1 MKKRTTIMGAL
12 LLSML
17 VILTFI
23 VIVILALWF
32 NQYFAAD
39 AQSFENSSLTEFFLN
54 VSGFQL
60 ATMIAA
66 GAVMSF
72 LVVNYIASNIK
83 KNFNRFNHFFHQA
96 AYEGKMIDEDQL
108 NFEEF
113 KTLAHTVNEMTRKAN
128 IAKKRLEFKEKYLQ
142 TVLDTQK
149 NIIIVKSHG
158 ELVRANQAFFDFFGV
173 KDLDEFKQKHECI
186 SDFFEKVNENGYLDK
201 NPKGITW
208 VRYILKNPL
217 DTHKVKII
225 KDKDDYIFEV
235 NAKVSEVDDNYIVVI
250 TFNNISELEMQR
262 KAFEIASTIDALTR
276 VANRL
281 KFNMILQQQIE
292 MSKRY
297 KHNFS
302 LILFDIDKFKQ
313 INDTYGHKTGD
324 NILVEL
330 ALLIKNT
337 MRKSDTFA
345 RWGGEEFAIILPQ
358 TDLQTA
364 AKIAEKVRKRVA
376 DHDFEDGLKVTCSF
390 GVCEYKEE
398 YDLETLVKFA
408 DEKLY
413 KAKHQG
419 RNQVQF

>member
-1 MKKRTTIMGAL
+1 MKKRITIIGAL
-12 LLSML
+12 IVSML
-17 VILTFI
+17 VILTFFI
-23 VIVILALWF
+23 IVILALWF
-32 NQYFAAD
+32 NQYFATDGKAF
-39 AQSFENSSLTEFFLN
+39 QNGSLAEFFLN
-54 VSGFQL
+54 ISGLELFAIL
-60 ATMIAA
+60 IA
-66 GAVMSF
+66 GGVLSF
-72 LVVNYIASNIK
+72 LIVHYIALNIK
-83 KNFNRFNHFFHQA
+83 ENFNRFNHFFHEA
-96 AYEGKMIDEDQL
+96 VNEGKMIDEDKL
-108 NFEEF
+108 NFKEF
-113 KTLAHTVNEMTRKAN
+113 KNLATTVNEMTKKAN
-128 IAKKRLEFKEKYLQ
+128 IIKKRLKFKEKYLQ

-149 NIIIVKSHG
+149 NIVIVKSHG
-158 ELVRANQAFFDFFGV
+158 ELARANQAFFDFFNV
-173 KDLDEFKQKHECI
+173 KDLNEFKAKYECI
-186 SDFFEKVNENGYLDK
+186 SDFFVDEKESGYLK
-201 NPKGITW
+201 RTQQYTTW

-217 DTHKVKII
+217 ETHKVKLL
-225 KDKDDYIFEV
+225 KDNEEYIFEV
-235 NAKVSEVDDNYIVVI
+235 NAKVTDVDDNYIVVI